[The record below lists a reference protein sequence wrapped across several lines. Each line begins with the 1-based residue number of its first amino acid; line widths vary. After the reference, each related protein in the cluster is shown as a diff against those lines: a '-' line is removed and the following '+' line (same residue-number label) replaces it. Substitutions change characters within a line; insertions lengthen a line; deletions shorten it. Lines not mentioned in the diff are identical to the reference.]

1 MDYLLSRHPIF
12 KSNKINVAGYE
23 IRSRA
28 VGEKSTGTPEAERSM
43 FSMLSDGLDQ
53 IVGAHPCFVSLTPEG
68 LAEGLWKG
76 IPGDKV
82 VLGYFND
89 FSPGDKVAQE
99 LLKLASS
106 GSRIALSGL
115 LKPDCLEVFADR
127 SPILKLDVTAM
138 APEDLERTFNEL
150 RRHKVQLLADC
161 VDTYDDLEYCQ
172 SLGFDLYEGR
182 FIARSAAHEEK
193 QIPVNRLTMMRVL
206 SQLQDPDLLL
216 PDLEKTISLDAALS
230 YKLLSYSNSAAVS
243 LPRKVSSVGH
253 AVRLIGVQMI
263 RTWASVLL
271 LSSVDDKPRE
281 LMTIS
286 LVRAKMCERLSESL
300 KNAQKDSFFSAGLLS
315 VIDALLDCSM
325 EKAVGQLPLTDE
337 VKNALIN
344 QSGPVGQA
352 LRCTVAYENADWDN
366 VQFYGMSPAPIRE
379 IYMES
384 IAWARQL
391 SSGLLS

>member
-1 MDYLLSRHPIF
+1 MDFLLSRHPIF
-12 KSNKINVAGYE
+12 KTKINVAGYE

-53 IVGAHPCFVSLTPEG
+53 IVGVHPCFIGLTSEG
-68 LAEGLWKG
+68 LAEGVWKG

-89 FSPGDKVAQE
+89 FNPGDKVAQE
-99 LLKLASS
+99 LLKLAGA

-115 LKPDCLEVFADR
+115 LKPDCLDLFVDR
-127 SPILKLDVTAM
+127 SPILKLDVTAI
-138 APEDLERTFNEL
+138 APDDLERTFNEL

-172 SLGFDLYEGR
+172 SLGFDLYQGR

-193 QIPVNRLTMMRVL
+193 QIPVNRLTMMRAL
-206 SQLQDPDLLL
+206 SQLQDPELLL

-230 YKLLSYSNSAAVS
+230 YKLLSYANSAAVS

-300 KNAQKDSFFSAGLLS
+300 KGAQKDSFFSAGLLS

-337 VKNALIN
+337 VKNALIH